1 MSSKAAAHDEQWHK
15 CFIYIVSFVC
25 HACATLF
32 LLTFCFTVFFSAMLA
47 LCLGNKVIN
56 VMYQVVRL
64 GRFKLKQQLAKAVKA
79 VKAVD

>member
-1 MSSKAAAHDEQWHK
+1 
-15 CFIYIVSFVC
+15 
-25 HACATLF
+25 
-32 LLTFCFTVFFSAMLA
+32 MLA

-56 VMYQVVRL
+56 VMYQVGRL